1 MAITCLF
8 CRFRKSP
15 KQENSA
21 STNSSLG
28 GSDIFVNLDNRR
40 EDTRME
46 VWQDSWTGSDSRND
60 LVSSSNNLGISGHFD
75 LNSGLTGRGGKEF
88 LQGLIN
94 YIRDRV
100 NAGQLIKNVVTSTED
115 NGMFWMWECGVGD
128 IVGWWHRRI
137 DRSSMRC
144 FYVPVWRIFLWMC
157 IRTHPLWLT
166 ISLSSHSIMNSATR
180 SLFGNFS
187 RRASRIC
194 SHRIVTSPIAISWS
208 FPIDSVSQSLRVR
221 WVTSSSLQW
230 SSRSSPFPIL
240 FSRCSRRIENSWEF
254 SWSETRRSSFLWF
267 LLEVEHSHSSPWS
280 IPIRQDREILPG
292 LF

>member
-1 MAITCLF
+1 MAISCLF

-40 EDTRME
+40 EDTRIE
-46 VWQDSWTGSDSRND
+46 VWQSSCIGSDSRND

-128 IVGWWHRRI
+128 IVG
-137 DRSSMRC
+137 
-144 FYVPVWRIFLWMC
+144 
-157 IRTHPLWLT
+157 
-166 ISLSSHSIMNSATR
+166 
-180 SLFGNFS
+180 
-187 RRASRIC
+187 
-194 SHRIVTSPIAISWS
+194 
-208 FPIDSVSQSLRVR
+208 
-221 WVTSSSLQW
+221 
-230 SSRSSPFPIL
+230 
-240 FSRCSRRIENSWEF
+240 
-254 SWSETRRSSFLWF
+254 
-267 LLEVEHSHSSPWS
+267 
-280 IPIRQDREILPG
+280 
-292 LF
+292 